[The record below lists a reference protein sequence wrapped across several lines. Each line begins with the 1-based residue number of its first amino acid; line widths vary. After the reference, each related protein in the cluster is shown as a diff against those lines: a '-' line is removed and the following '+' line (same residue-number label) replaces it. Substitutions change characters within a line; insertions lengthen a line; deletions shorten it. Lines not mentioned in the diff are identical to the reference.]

1 LVASGQEVLTQ
12 HATPI
17 AQHPEGKMADKIKI
31 ALAALLAVAGLG
43 GFYYFSES
51 AAISRVAS
59 VLAGLAA
66 GFVVFWTTE
75 PGKRFYVYSQESVT
89 ETKKVVWPTRK
100 ETLQTTGI
108 VFVFVVVMALFLWL
122 VDASLLWAVKK
133 LMGQGD

>member
-1 LVASGQEVLTQ
+1 
-12 HATPI
+12 
-17 AQHPEGKMADKIKI
+17 MADKIKI
-31 ALAALLAVAGLG
+31 AVAALLVLAGLAV
-43 GFYYFSES
+43 FHYFSET
-51 AAISRVAS
+51 AAIIRVVA

-75 PGKRFYVYSQESVT
+75 PGKAFYLYAQESIA

-108 VFVFVVVMALFLWL
+108 VFAFVVVMALFLWL
-122 VDASLLWAVKK
+122 VDASLLWVVKK